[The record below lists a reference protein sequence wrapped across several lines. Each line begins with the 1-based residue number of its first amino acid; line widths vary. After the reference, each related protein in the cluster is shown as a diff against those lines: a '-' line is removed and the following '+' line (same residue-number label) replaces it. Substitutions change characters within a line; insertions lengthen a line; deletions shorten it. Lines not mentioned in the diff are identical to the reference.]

1 MVQFAGKYVFDK
13 SDNFEAFVQ
22 KMNMTADKQKLALDS
37 KPEIDI
43 SVNGDAWTITTN
55 HGQRTTVSS
64 FKLNQV
70 TEVEG
75 GTEGKSQVIF
85 KLDGNTL
92 RQEGVE
98 SSSVLVLDRTFHDT
112 GLTMVMK
119 HKPSN
124 TTAKRHFK
132 RL

>member
-1 MVQFAGKYVFDK
+1 MVQFAGKYVYEK

-43 SVNGDAWTITTN
+43 TVDGDAWTISTNYGHTTA
-55 HGQRTTVSS
+55 VSS

-75 GTEGKSQVIF
+75 GSEGKSQVIF
-85 KLDGNTL
+85 KLNGTTL
-92 RQEGVE
+92 HQEAVE
-98 SSSVLVLDRTFHDT
+98 ANSVLVVDRTFHDT
-112 GLTMVMK
+112 GMTLVLK
-119 HKPSN
+119 HKPSD
-124 TTAKRHFK
+124 TTARRHFK
-132 RL
+132 RV